1 MATVK
6 TTLNV
11 VEEKNRSNSYIMI
24 GVIIAIIIMLVL
36 IFK

>member
-1 MATVK
+1 MPTVK